1 MNLIERLAEMV
12 NREYERRIRRA
23 SLITEYGA
31 PHHADHT
38 DDEDEGE
45 VEIVNVPRG
54 GQVNRSAS

>member
-1 MNLIERLAEMV
+1 MNLIERLAQAI

-31 PHHADHT
+31 AHHSDHT

-54 GQVNRSAS
+54 TQVSPKQP